1 MSHNANCFFHSKLFL
16 RFHVIASALVSTV
29 LATSAMAGDLAV
41 TSVDLTQG
49 AQFGTTTLVAGRST
63 MVRVKVAVTGQTV
76 SQSNVDAV
84 LRVYVGGQQMAG
96 SPFFSRNGPITAP
109 ITPNVFNVNDTI
121 NFTIVS
127 PVSTDVDFEVVLDPL
142 NKVAESNET
151 NNRFV
156 LSNKVFSCRKTL
168 DVAYVSVNYTPGG
181 GQPVAATIEPGVGD
195 GFMRGIYAV
204 AELNYHRS
212 PLGPLT
218 WTTDINTSDTTLLS
232 SLRTIRLTTIPAAGY
247 ARPEFIYG
255 WLPGNPFSGNGA
267 ANGIPGD
274 AAFGNTESTRFQRTF
289 AHEIGHCWGRSHT
302 TNTIASVGFD
312 VEHHLVSP
320 LNLGQTH
327 ATTQYDVM
335 VAGQLTNVAWV
346 DSATYLDCLT
356 DTRSQCTAFA
366 PPGGGE
372 NPASDAQ
379 RVLHIS
385 GAYQHH
391 NGRKPSRIELLPVN
405 QIDLASPTAD
415 DAQGDVL
422 LQSFAAGGDL
432 LSSVRWKSATTRES
446 CAECVNGRPHLHDNS
461 AVSILI
467 PAAVA
472 NQEPARIELRD
483 LKSGN
488 LLATRTRTAS
498 APHIASLGSRLI
510 DGVGVASHSGTG
522 PFVELFWDATDAD
535 GDVLS
540 ADILLSCDGGQS
552 WSAIGVN
559 QRGSSMKFALSDIP
573 VAKNGQ
579 GIVKVRVT
587 DGLNVVDAE
596 MPTSL
601 GLFGLDDFDLGHFGL
616 GASGSKV
623 LDEGSIAGDS
633 QWSNSWLVNAPD
645 IHLISP
651 NTSQS
656 YPFGASILLHASGWD
671 LEDQFLPDTAF
682 TWTSSIAGAIGTG
695 RQILVSTLN
704 PGTHVITLRGT
715 DSGGS
720 FVEKSVSI
728 NVTARVVFVA
738 DINGDSLVNGN
749 DLSAMLANWGGVGLG
764 DLNFDG
770 LVGGPDLAAL
780 LAGWTG

>member
-1 MSHNANCFFHSKLFL
+1 MTQSATRSLCLELSPLFQL
-16 RFHVIASALVSTV
+16 IASALVSTV
-29 LATSAMAGDLAV
+29 FATSAMAVDLAV

-49 AQFGTTTLVAGRST
+49 AQFGTTTLVGGRPT
-63 MVRVKVAVTGQTV
+63 MVRVKVAVTGQTT
-76 SQSNVDAV
+76 SQANVDAV

-109 ITPNVFNVNDTI
+109 IAPNVFNVNDTI
-121 NFTIVS
+121 NFTIVA
-127 PVSTDVDFEVVLDPL
+127 PVSTDVDFAVVLDPL
-142 NKVAESNET
+142 NKIAESNEA
-151 NNRFV
+151 NNLFL

-195 GFMRGIYAV
+195 SFMRGIYAV
-204 AELNYHRS
+204 ADLNYHRS
-212 PLGPLT
+212 PLGPLN
-218 WTTDINTSDTTLLS
+218 WTTDINSSDTALLS
-232 SLRTIRLTTIPAAGY
+232 SLQTIRLTTIPAAGY

-255 WLPGNPFSGNGA
+255 WLPGNPFSGNGE

-302 TNTIASVGFD
+302 SNTIATVGFD
-312 VEHHLVSP
+312 VEHHLASP

-346 DSATYLDCLT
+346 DSGTYLDCLN

-379 RVLHIS
+379 RVLQIT
-385 GAYQHH
+385 GAYQHQK
-391 NGRKPSRIELLPVN
+391 GRNVGRVELFPVN
-405 QIDLASPTAD
+405 QIDLASPTVD
-415 DAQGDVL
+415 DAQGDLL

-446 CAECVNGRPHLHDNS
+446 CAECLNGRPHLHDKS

-467 PAAVA
+467 PATVA

-498 APHIASLGSRLI
+498 APRIASLGSRLI
-510 DGVGVASHSGTG
+510 DGAGVASHSGFG
-522 PFVELFWDATDAD
+522 PFVELFWDAKDAD
-535 GDVLS
+535 GDALS

-552 WSAIGVN
+552 WSAMGVN

-601 GLFGLDDFDLGHFGL
+601 GIFGL
-616 GASGSKV
+616 GASGAKA

-633 QWSNSWLVNAPD
+633 QWSNFLLANDPD

-651 NTSQS
+651 NASQS

-671 LEDQFLPDTAF
+671 LEDQFLPNTAF

-695 RQILVSTLN
+695 RQILVSTLI
-704 PGTHVITLRGT
+704 PGTHLITLRGT
-715 DSGGS
+715 DAGGS
-720 FVEKSVSI
+720 YVEKSVSI
-728 NVTARVVFVA
+728 IVTARVIFGA
-738 DINGDSLVNGN
+738 DINGDSLVNGL
-749 DLSAMLANWGGVGLG
+749 DLSAMLANWGGTGIG

>member
-1 MSHNANCFFHSKLFL
+1 MSHAANCFFYSTLFL
-16 RFHVIASALVSTV
+16 RFHVIATLLVSTV
-29 LATSAMAGDLAV
+29 FATSAIAGDLAV

-49 AQFGTTTLVAGRST
+49 AQFGTTTLVGGRST

-121 NFTIVS
+121 NFTIVA
-127 PVSTDVDFEVVLDPL
+127 PVSNDVDFEVVLDPL
-142 NKVAESNET
+142 NRVAESNEA
-151 NNRFV
+151 NNLFV

-181 GQPVAATIEPGVGD
+181 GQPDAATIEPGVGD

-212 PLGPLT
+212 PLGPLN

-232 SLRTIRLTTIPAAGY
+232 SLQTIRLTTIPAAGY
-247 ARPEFIYG
+247 ARPEFIFG
-255 WLPGNPFSGNGA
+255 WLPGNPFSGNGE

-302 TNTIASVGFD
+302 SNTIASVGFD
-312 VEHHLVSP
+312 VEHHLASP

-346 DSATYLDCLT
+346 DSGTYLDCLT

-379 RVLHIS
+379 RVLQIS
-385 GAYQHH
+385 GSYQHQI
-391 NGRKPSRIELLPVN
+391 GRKPSRIELSPVN

-488 LLATRTRTAS
+488 LLATRTRTGS
-498 APHIASLGSRLI
+498 APHIASLGSRMI

-535 GDVLS
+535 GDALS

-552 WSAIGVN
+552 WSAMGVN
-559 QRGSSMKFALSDIP
+559 QRGASMKFALSDIP

-596 MPTSL
+596 MPTSI
-601 GLFGLDDFDLGHFGL
+601 GHFGL

-633 QWSNSWLVNAPD
+633 QWSNFLIDNAPD
-645 IHLISP
+645 VHLIAP
-651 NTSQS
+651 NASQS

-682 TWTSSIAGAIGTG
+682 TWTSSIAGAIGIG

-728 NVTARVVFVA
+728 IVTARVIFGA
-738 DINGDSLVNGN
+738 DINGDSLVNGI
-749 DLSAMLANWGGVGLG
+749 DLSAMLANWGGSGIG

-770 LVGGPDLAAL
+770 LVGGPDLAVL

>member
-16 RFHVIASALVSTV
+16 RFYVIATALVSTV

-109 ITPNVFNVNDTI
+109 ITPNVFNVNHTI
-121 NFTIVS
+121 NFTIVA

-142 NKVAESNET
+142 NQVAESNET
-151 NNRFV
+151 NNLFL

-212 PLGPLT
+212 PLGPLN

-232 SLRTIRLTTIPAAGY
+232 SLRTIRLTTIPAGGY

-274 AAFGNTESTRFQRTF
+274 AAFGNTDSTRFQRTF

-346 DSATYLDCLT
+346 DSGTYLDCLT

-385 GAYQHH
+385 GAYQHQV
-391 NGRKPSRIELLPVN
+391 GRNPSRIELLPVN

-422 LQSFAAGGDL
+422 LQSFAAGGEL

-446 CAECVNGRPHLHDNS
+446 CAECVNGRPHLHANS

-488 LLATRTRTAS
+488 LLATRMRTAS
-498 APHIASLGSRLI
+498 APHIASLGSRMI

-535 GDVLS
+535 GDALS

-552 WSAIGVN
+552 WSAMGVN

-601 GLFGLDDFDLGHFGL
+601 GLFGLGHFGLGHFGL

-651 NTSQS
+651 NASQS

-728 NVTARVVFVA
+728 NVTARVIFVA

-749 DLSAMLANWGGVGLG
+749 DLSVMLANWGGVGLG

>member
-16 RFHVIASALVSTV
+16 RFYVIATALVSTV

-109 ITPNVFNVNDTI
+109 ITPNVFNVNHTI
-121 NFTIVS
+121 NFTIVA

-142 NKVAESNET
+142 NQVAESNET
-151 NNRFV
+151 NNLFL

-212 PLGPLT
+212 PLGPLN

-232 SLRTIRLTTIPAAGY
+232 SLRTIRLTTIPAGGY

-274 AAFGNTESTRFQRTF
+274 AAFGNTDSTRFQRTF

-346 DSATYLDCLT
+346 DSGTYLDCLT

-385 GAYQHH
+385 GAYQHQV
-391 NGRKPSRIELLPVN
+391 GRNPSRIELLPVN

-422 LQSFAAGGDL
+422 LQSFAAGGEL

-446 CAECVNGRPHLHDNS
+446 CAQCVNGRPHLHANS

-488 LLATRTRTAS
+488 LLATRMRTAS
-498 APHIASLGSRLI
+498 APHIASLGSRMI

-535 GDVLS
+535 GDGLS

-552 WSAIGVN
+552 WSAMGVN

-587 DGLNVVDAE
+587 DGLNVVDEE
-596 MPTSL
+596 MPTAL
-601 GLFGLDDFDLGHFGL
+601 GLFGLGHFGL

-651 NTSQS
+651 NASQS

-704 PGTHVITLRGT
+704 PGTHVITLSGT

-728 NVTARVVFVA
+728 NVTARVIFVA

-749 DLSAMLANWGGVGLG
+749 DLSVMLANWGGVGLG